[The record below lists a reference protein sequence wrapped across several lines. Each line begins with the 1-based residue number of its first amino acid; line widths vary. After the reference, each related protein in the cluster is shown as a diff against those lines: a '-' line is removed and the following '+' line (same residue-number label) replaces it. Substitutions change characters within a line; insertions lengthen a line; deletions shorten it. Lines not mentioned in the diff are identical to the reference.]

1 MVARERTRKPS
12 MSGMAERSGA
22 FLALALP
29 DGVRV
34 RAPDRARARARARA
48 RVLGVGAASVLDA
61 DTLPLPLPLVV
72 HLRTGCGYPQP
83 PRGSPG

>member
-1 MVARERTRKPS
+1 

-34 RAPDRARARARARA
+34 RAPDRARARAR
-48 RVLGVGAASVLDA
+48 VLGVGAASVLDA
-61 DTLPLPLPLVV
+61 DTLPLPLPLVA

-83 PRGSPG
+83 PRGSPGQG